1 MLYTCMYKDGGG
13 GGYENLSI
21 ALKKSINKY
30 MVYPIWLIYSFLIS
44 YKYFFQE
51 SKDPKRKEIKHF
63 HKQAF
68 RLFQF
73 KLILERQYNR
83 Y

>member
-1 MLYTCMYKDGGG
+1 MGG

-51 SKDPKRKEIKHF
+51 SKDPKRKE
-63 HKQAF
+63 KQTF
-68 RLFQF
+68 S
-73 KLILERQYNR
+73 
-83 Y
+83 